1 MKLRM
6 KLDRTSFGLGTM
18 DMGTRVAFGYVLF
31 LKKNKF
37 LHKVLILTRKFIALN
52 KTSFFSF

>member
-18 DMGTRVAFGYVLF
+18 DMGTRVTFGYVF
-31 LKKNKF
+31 FYIIKK
-37 LHKVLILTRKFIALN
+37 
-52 KTSFFSF
+52 FSIKY